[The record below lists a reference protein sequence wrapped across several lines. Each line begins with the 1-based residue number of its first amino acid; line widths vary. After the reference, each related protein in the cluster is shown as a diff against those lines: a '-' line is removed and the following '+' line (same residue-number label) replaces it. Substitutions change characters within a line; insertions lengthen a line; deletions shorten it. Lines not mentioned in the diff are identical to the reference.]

1 MKLDQCIMEHV
12 LAFEPKEFGTSLF
25 LPRWEKPSP
34 EAIKFNIDVALLDNT
49 VVLFVVVRDE
59 KG

>member
-1 MKLDQCIMEHV
+1 M
-12 LAFEPKEFGTSLF
+12 
-25 LPRWEKPSP
+25 PSP
-34 EAIKFNIDVALLDNT
+34 EAIKFNIDAALLGNT